1 MTLYRGDSNMVVT
14 LSRRRPA
21 GWSGI
26 AACFLLFIAGPVSAQ
41 EATPDTNAVSHQ
53 LHQEAKSATSCEE
66 LNQVL
71 TKISALRE
79 RGPDPQVDKYLADLQ
94 AWVLH
99 RRGEAYVKQAAEA
112 SGASQ
117 AAISAQLDRQAMQD
131 FDAAI
136 KLDPQRWKSYHH
148 RGVCH
153 ALNGEF
159 EKALRDFTMT
169 IELRPDYASAWFNRG
184 EIQYER
190 GQFAKAIA
198 DYDEAIR
205 LQGDDAGYYT
215 GRGHA
220 HAQLRQFD
228 KALGDYHQA
237 VKWDPDN
244 PERITNR
251 GDAYRSLGQ
260 WERAANDYRQAIRLD
275 RAFGRAFQSA
285 AWLMATCPDAEFR
298 NPELAV
304 RAAQKAI
311 ELDGQRDYIYL
322 DTLAAAWASSNQ
334 FDKAQD
340 VVRRAIQ
347 LAPAENSAPLKHR
360 LELYRNGQPF
370 HQSLDTATKRIAS
383 KASTR

>member
-1 MTLYRGDSNMVVT
+1 MVVT
-14 LSRRRPA
+14 LSRRQPA
-21 GWSGI
+21 GWTCI
-26 AACFLLFIAGPVSAQ
+26 ASCLLLLIAWHLPAQ
-41 EATPDTNAVSHQ
+41 EASQDMNALSHQ
-53 LHQEAKSATSCEE
+53 LHQEAKSATTCEE
-66 LNQVL
+66 LNGVL
-71 TKISALRE
+71 TKISALRG
-79 RGPDPQVDKYLADLQ
+79 RGPEQQVDKYLADLQ

-112 SGASQ
+112 TGANQ
-117 AAISAQLDRQAMQD
+117 TAISAQLDRQAMQD

-148 RGVCH
+148 RGVCY

-159 EKALRDFTMT
+159 EKALSDFSMT

-184 EIQYER
+184 EIHYEM

-205 LQGDDAGYYT
+205 LQDDDAGYYT

-220 HAQLRQFD
+220 HTQLRQFD
-228 KALGDYHQA
+228 KALDDYHQA
-237 VKWDPDN
+237 VKWDPVN
-244 PERITNR
+244 PERMTNR

-260 WERAANDYRQAIRLD
+260 WERAANDYRQAIRLN
-275 RAFGRAFQSA
+275 REFGRAFQSA
-285 AWLMATCPDAEFR
+285 AWLMATCPDAQFR

-322 DTLAAAWASSNQ
+322 DTLAAAWASSHQ
-334 FDKAQD
+334 FDKAQE

-370 HQSLDTATKRIAS
+370 QQSLDTTTKRIAS
-383 KASTR
+383 KAGTR